1 MSLAWNRWLDSIY
14 WQCRELGM
22 NSTREYFSTACHGFF
37 SRPEPVVNESL
48 TVLEKRIFRLL
59 ESFNVTF
66 NIEDVRRIA
75 LDAVTAWHAEI
86 RIDADAEPVLN
97 YLKELKKKIALVSN
111 FDHPFYLK
119 RLLKENKIESYFDS
133 IVISGEVGVKKPDPA
148 IFNQALETT
157 KLNPEEVVYVGD
169 ADEDI
174 AAARAAC
181 MLPILIQRNGDKN
194 ILSDYLHDQSAGNG
208 PILKEGDDF
217 IKIHRLNQLKE
228 II

>member
-14 WQCRELGM
+14 WQCQELGM

-37 SRPEPVVNESL
+37 SRPEPVVDESL
-48 TVLEKRIFRLL
+48 TVLEKRVFRLL
-59 ESFNVTF
+59 ESFKVKF

-75 LDAVTAWHAEI
+75 LDAVTAWHDEI
-86 RIDADAEPVLN
+86 RIDEDVEPVLN
-97 YLKELKKKIALVSN
+97 YLKSMKKKIALVSN
-111 FDHPFYLK
+111 FDHPLYVK
-119 RLLKENKIESYFDS
+119 RLLKENKIDFYFDS

-169 ADEDI
+169 TDEDI
-174 AAARAAC
+174 AAARAARI
-181 MLPILIQRNGDKN
+181 LPILIQRNGDKN
-194 ILSDYLHDQSAGNG
+194 ILLDYRHDQSAENG

-217 IKIHRLNQLKE
+217 LKIHRLNQLKE